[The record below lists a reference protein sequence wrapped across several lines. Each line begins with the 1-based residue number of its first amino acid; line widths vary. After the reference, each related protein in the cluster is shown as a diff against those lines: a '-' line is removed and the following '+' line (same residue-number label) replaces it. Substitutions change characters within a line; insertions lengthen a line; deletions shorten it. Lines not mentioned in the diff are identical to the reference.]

1 MKRESEG
8 RIFSY
13 ISGLYQATAAETLWD
28 GIIKLLKASP
38 WQECN
43 CHYPLSRT
51 NQPSFGSH
59 AGKYMADTV
68 SQYGYDASEAG
79 VTNAHFT
86 RSASEFPFGLR
97 RSSLG
102 DEHIPAGSA
111 TLRAQTMAA
120 LLAPSID
127 TRPDLDVLGSARL
140 HEAWGE
146 TAESWEALLQH
157 SFLALQILRKLQQL
171 RDERGAIESGVSQM
185 AIGMILVT
193 CDKRATPLNDE
204 ARIILAQ
211 RELESRDGRLTTA
224 DKRARDQLDK
234 LLAGL
239 MGESDGPPAGG
250 GLTIRRMNGHALQV
264 WCVPLSHKERALL
277 DPRRRPCGL
286 LFVFDPDRVP
296 LTPDNLLMNAF
307 GLTGAETRLTLALL
321 HGETVDE
328 YCARTD
334 ISRNTARTHMRAIF
348 DKLGINK
355 QTELIR
361 LLSCFRLLKMG
372 GAG

>member
-1 MKRESEG
+1 MKRENEG

-13 ISGLYQATAAETLWD
+13 ISGLYQETADETLWD
-28 GIIKLLKASP
+28 GIIKRLKGFP
-38 WQECN
+38 WQESN
-43 CHYPLSRT
+43 YDYPLSRT
-51 NQPSFGSH
+51 NQPSFGGH
-59 AGKYMADTV
+59 AGTYMADAV
-68 SQYGYDASEAG
+68 SQYGYDASEAE
-79 VTNAHFT
+79 VTNAQFMRT
-86 RSASEFPFGLR
+86 ASEIPFGLR

-102 DEHIPAGSA
+102 GDIPAGSVK
-111 TLRAQTMAA
+111 LRHETMAA
-120 LLAPSID
+120 LRAPSID

-140 HEAWGE
+140 REAWGE
-146 TAESWEALLQH
+146 TAECSEALLQH
-157 SFLALQILRKLQQL
+157 SFLALQIVRKLQQL

-193 CDKRATPLNDE
+193 CDKRATPLNEE

-224 DKRARDQLDK
+224 DKRARNQLDK

-239 MGESDGPPAGG
+239 VGETDGPPAGG

-296 LTPDNLLMNAF
+296 LTPENLLMNAF
-307 GLTGAETRLTLALL
+307 GLTCAETRLTLALL

-328 YCARTD
+328 YCARTV

-372 GAG
+372 RAD